1 MHILAPPVLG
11 EADRD
16 KPLSWKT
23 GEIERERGG
32 PDWSDIGSSV
42 LLSHS

>member
-23 GEIERERGG
+23 GEIERGG